1 LSGCGP
7 YRKQRHAGR
16 LKPPPWKVNSLR
28 LSDEIINE
36 FNKAFKKARVSG
48 EPEPTAMVLATS
60 DGQGRVTSRTVL
72 LKALDEDGFVFFT
85 NTNSRKGRQLAIC
98 PRAAATFLWKASG
111 VQVQLVGSVS
121 RVSDEAADAYFA
133 TRDRGSQIGAWASN
147 QSEPLDSRE
156 TLLQR
161 VKEVEQQYEGGEVQ
175 RPPFWTGYVLSPET
189 VEFWTQREFRL
200 HDRFLYSLQNGVW
213 SKQRLNP

>member
-1 LSGCGP
+1 MALS
-7 YRKQRHAGR
+7 
-16 LKPPPWKVNSLR
+16 S
-28 LSDEIINE
+28 EIIGE

-48 EPEPTAMVLATS
+48 EPEPTAMILATS
-60 DGQGRVTSRTVL
+60 DGQGLVTSRTVL

-85 NTNSRKGRQLAIC
+85 NINSLKGRQLAAC

-111 VQVQLVGSVS
+111 CQVQLVGTI
-121 RVSDEAADAYFA
+121 RQVSDEAATAYFE
-133 TRDRGSQIGAWASN
+133 TRDRGSQIGAWASQ
-147 QSEPLDSRE
+147 QSEGLDSRE

-161 VKEVEQQYEGGEVQ
+161 VRELESQYQGAQVP
-175 RPPFWTGYVLSPET
+175 RPPFWTGFVLSPET

-200 HDRFLYSLQNGVW
+200 HDRFLYTQEDGKW

>member
-1 LSGCGP
+1 LSG
-7 YRKQRHAGR
+7 
-16 LKPPPWKVNSLR
+16 
-28 LSDEIINE
+28 EIIGE

-60 DGQGRVTSRTVL
+60 DGKGLVTSRTVL

-85 NTNSRKGRQLAIC
+85 NTNSKKGRQLAMC

-111 VQVQLVGSVS
+111 VQVQLVGSIS
-121 RVSDEAADAYFA
+121 QVSDEAADAYFS
-133 TRDRGSQIGAWASN
+133 TRDRGSQIGAWASH

-156 TLLQR
+156 TLLER
-161 VKEVEQQYEGGEVQ
+161 VKKLESRYQGQEVP
-175 RPPFWTGYVLSPET
+175 RPEYWTGFVLDPET

-200 HDRFLYSLQNGVW
+200 HDRFLYSLQDGEWV
-213 SKQRLNP
+213 KQRLNP

>member
-1 LSGCGP
+1 MALS
-7 YRKQRHAGR
+7 
-16 LKPPPWKVNSLR
+16 S
-28 LSDEIINE
+28 EIITE
-36 FNKAFKKARVSG
+36 FNKAFKKARISG

-60 DGQGRVTSRTVL
+60 DGRGLVTSRTVL

-85 NTNSRKGRQLAIC
+85 NINSTKGRQLASC

-111 VQVQLVGSVS
+111 CQVQLVGSVTQ
-121 RVSDEAADAYFA
+121 VSDEAANAYFE
-133 TRDRGSQIGAWASN
+133 TRDRGSQVGAWASN
-147 QSEPLDSRE
+147 QSENLDSRE

-161 VKEVEQQYEGGEVQ
+161 VKELEDQYDGAEIP
-175 RPPFWTGYVLSPET
+175 RPPFWTGFVLSPET

-200 HDRFLYSLQNGVW
+200 HDRFLYSQKNGKW

>member
-1 LSGCGP
+1 MTLSG
-7 YRKQRHAGR
+7 
-16 LKPPPWKVNSLR
+16 
-28 LSDEIINE
+28 EIIAE
-36 FNKAFKKARVSG
+36 FNKAFKKARISG

-60 DGQGRVTSRTVL
+60 DGRGLVTSRTVL

-85 NTNSRKGRQLAIC
+85 NINSMKGRQLASC

-111 VQVQLVGSVS
+111 CQVQLVGSVTQ
-121 RVSDEAADAYFA
+121 VSDEAANAYFE
-133 TRDRGSQIGAWASN
+133 TRDRGSQVGAWASN
-147 QSEPLDSRE
+147 QSENLDSRE

-161 VKEVEQQYEGGEVQ
+161 VKELEDQYDGAEIP
-175 RPPFWTGYVLSPET
+175 RPPFWTGFVLSPET

-200 HDRFLYSLQNGVW
+200 HDRFLYSQENGKW